1 MKSEVQEVRV
11 EYVENSSQEY
21 NKPTPSPL
29 ALLAATCSRIG
40 PTSGEPATSTVAM
53 STTPTTPTNVNVKS
67 VPVAA
72 SPQVVS
78 VPVGLQQQLQ
88 QQLLQQQVSAA
99 AAAQNH
105 LAYNV
110 MQPMQTVTVDGQEAL
125 FIPAMSLAGGQQPQ
139 QIFSPSQIIRSPN
152 TVIPANIQNL
162 QTVQLSNGQSVTV
175 RPSIPQMVQFPMQQ
189 TIPIQVPIST
199 GNGQTV
205 YQTIHFP
212 VQLATAA
219 MPNIIQASAQPQFAN
234 ILTPNG
240 QIQQLQIATSV
251 AAPHTPTSVAQSTAQ
266 ITQGLKADMS
276 PKMAYR
282 QTINSPPLG
291 VPNLIQAQPQ
301 IANILM
307 PNGQIQQ
314 LQIAS
319 SVAQAAA
326 PQQTTTQIQAQV
338 DTSPQLTFTGA
349 NGQQFTVI
357 PATNLQQVRNATVGN
372 IGNLGNLIQVPN
384 IQTIPNIQNIPG
396 LGNVQVITQQA
407 PAPAPTQIAV
417 GQHIQQDPSDPNKW
431 QVIPTV
437 TAAPQA
443 SQAQAPQASQAP
455 TVTFVTA
462 PDNSNNTVQMSTESN
477 ATDIKQRVRRVACTC
492 PNCQEGERHT
502 DRKKQHICHIPG
514 CSKVYGKTSHLRAHL
529 RWHTGERPFVCT
541 WLFCG
546 KRFTRSDELQRH
558 RRTHTGEKRF
568 QCNEC
573 NKKFMRSDHLS
584 KHLKTHQ
591 KQRIMKQD
599 MPDDQNEDESW
610 EPDQPEAASSPQN
623 ESQKLWIT
631 DNKTAISQPVAT
643 AESQSEMK
651 PVWIT
656 DSKNNIKYA
665 ITHVNYSQEA
675 ATSTQSA
682 SSDSS
687 SNEEKMMITISTSE
701 PDELIIADALDS

>member
-1 MKSEVQEVRV
+1 MTSEVQEVRV
-11 EYVENSSQEY
+11 EYVENSAQES
-21 NKPTPSPL
+21 KPTPSPL

-40 PTSGEPATSTVAM
+40 PTSGDTPATVTM
-53 STTPTTPTNVNVKS
+53 STTPTPTNVNIKG
-67 VPVAA
+67 VPMSA

-78 VPVGLQQQLQ
+78 VPVGLPQQLQ
-88 QQLLQQQVSAA
+88 QQLLQQQAGAAQLVSAA
-99 AAAQNH
+99 AAAGQNAA
-105 LAYNV
+105 LAYNL

-125 FIPAMSLAGGQQPQ
+125 FIPAMSLAAGAQQPQ
-139 QIFSPSQIIRSPN
+139 QLFSPGQIIRGPS
-152 TVIPANIQNL
+152 TVIPANIQNIQNL
-162 QTVQLSNGQSVTV
+162 QNLQNLPTVQLANGQSVTV

-205 YQTIHFP
+205 YQTFHIP
-212 VQLATAA
+212 VQLAATTV
-219 MPNIIQASAQPQFAN
+219 PNIIQTQPQFAN

-251 AAPHTPTSVAQSTAQ
+251 AAPQTPTSVAQTTAQ
-266 ITQGLKADMS
+266 
-276 PKMAYR
+276 
-282 QTINSPPLG
+282 
-291 VPNLIQAQPQ
+291 
-301 IANILM
+301 
-307 PNGQIQQ
+307 
-314 LQIAS
+314 
-319 SVAQAAA
+319 VAQ
-326 PQQTTTQIQAQV
+326 I

-357 PATNLQQVRNATVGN
+357 PAANLQQVRGATV
-372 IGNLGNLIQVPN
+372 GNLGNLGNIIQVPN
-384 IQTIPNIQNIPG
+384 IQAIPNIQNIPG

-407 PAPAPTQIAV
+407 AAPTQISV
-417 GQHIQQDPSDPNKW
+417 GQHIQQDPTDPNKW

-437 TAAPQA
+437 TTTTQ
-443 SQAQAPQASQAP
+443 P
-455 TVTFVTA
+455 TVAQPAATPVYTGQINPTLTLVTS
-462 PDNSNNTVQMSTESN
+462 DNNASIQMQNDTSHQD
-477 ATDIKQRVRRVACTC
+477 AMQKQRVRRVACTC

-514 CSKVYGKTSHLRAHL
+514 CNKVYGKTSHLRAHL

-573 NKKFMRSDHLS
+573 SKKFMRSDHLS

-591 KQRIMKQD
+591 KQRITD
-599 MPDDQNEDESW
+599 TPDDQEDESW
-610 EPDQPEAASSPQN
+610 DQDQPES
-623 ESQKLWIT
+623 
-631 DNKTAISQPVAT
+631 T
-643 AESQSEMK
+643 AEQETDMK

-687 SNEEKMMITISTSE
+687 NEEKMMITISTSE
-701 PDELIIADALDS
+701 PDELIIAEPLDS

>member
-1 MKSEVQEVRV
+1 MTSEVQEVRV
-11 EYVENSSQEY
+11 EYVENSPQES
-21 NKPTPSPL
+21 KPTPSPL

-40 PTSGEPATSTVAM
+40 PTSNETSTGTM
-53 STTPTTPTNVNVKS
+53 STTPTPSNVKS

-78 VPVGLQQQLQ
+78 MPVGLPQQLQ
-88 QQLLQQQVSAA
+88 QQLLQQQVNAA
-99 AAAQNH
+99 AAAAGQNA

-125 FIPAMSLAGGQQPQ
+125 FIPTMSLGGGQQHQ
-139 QIFSPSQIIRSPN
+139 QIFSPSQIMRAPN
-152 TVIPANIQNL
+152 TVIPANIQNLQSLQNLQNLQNL

-212 VQLATAA
+212 VQLAA
-219 MPNIIQASAQPQFAN
+219 PNIIQAAQPQYAN

-266 ITQGLKADMS
+266 ISQS
-276 PKMAYR
+276 PQRTYR
-282 QTINSPPLG
+282 QTINSPPLA
-291 VPNLIQAQPQ
+291 VQNMIQAQPQ
-301 IANILM
+301 FANVLM

-314 LQIAS
+314 LQIATS
-319 SVAQAAA
+319 MGSA
-326 PQQTTTQIQAQV
+326 PQTPAQQTTTQIQAQI
-338 DTSPQLTFTGA
+338 DATPQLTFTGA

-357 PATNLQQVRNATVGN
+357 PAANLQQVRNATVGN
-372 IGNLGNLIQVPN
+372 LGNLGNLIQVPN
-384 IQTIPNIQNIPG
+384 IQAIPNIQNIPG

-407 PAPAPTQIAV
+407 QAAAPTQISV
-417 GQHIQQDPSDPNKW
+417 GQHIQQDPTDPNKW

-437 TAAPQA
+437 TATPQGNVAQPTA
-443 SQAQAPQASQAP
+443 SSGGTVNTGQMTP
-455 TVTFVTA
+455 TVTLVTS
-462 PDNSNNTVQMSTESN
+462 PDNSNTTTIQMSSDAN
-477 ATDIKQRVRRVACTC
+477 QNDLQKQRVRRVACTC

-514 CSKVYGKTSHLRAHL
+514 CNKVYGKTSHLRAHL

-591 KQRIMKQD
+591 KQRITD
-599 MPDDQNEDESW
+599 MPDDQDEDESW
-610 EPDQPEAASSPQN
+610 EQDQPVSTPEPQ
-623 ESQKLWIT
+623 T
-631 DNKTAISQPVAT
+631 D
-643 AESQSEMK
+643 MK

-701 PDELIIADALDS
+701 PDELIIADPLDS